1 MAAAE
6 FVDSDSDYGYD
17 FTAEEELQLI
27 QLATDTK
34 PTPSPAAPPVLRRDP
49 SVRTAID
56 SIPEHADGDTGHG
69 PPQVLHCTCAR
80 RCGVH
85 GQTAERRLA
94 SPAADPPLI
103 ADDVAYPDL
112 SRALSDLPHSDAPP
126 AKPPSDADS
135 DAVDDERSPLQR
147 FRSYPRKP
155 LTVSDL
161 TSGAWCEL
169 QYWYTLTRL
178 PGGRRTRTAA
188 MRQGSKVHQK
198 LEDQVHT
205 TVPIDIASKEDGF
218 ALRLWNLVQGLRTL
232 RQTGLTRELEV
243 WGTVDGNLVNGVI
256 DGVSHENPNPDF
268 EDELSSQGSQ
278 PDAKQSALTDY
289 FPPKRKTASPK
300 VYLTDVK
307 TRGSLAPVSKSLL
320 RPAKIQLLL
329 YHRFLSDMASEK
341 LDWFSVFRRYG
352 LDADDNFTDAFLA
365 QIGDLHDEVFYDAP
379 SSPVDVGDGGSPNAA
394 ATAGGASAGSVDE
407 KTSHHAH
414 GPGAILGDDLI
425 RYQTLREMVP
435 LVRREVR
442 LAFPEGAASLGHM
455 LRVQY
460 MLRSDGRMLDVH
472 DFPVSAQALDAY
484 LGGYMAWWRG
494 ERRARGVDIE
504 EAFKCGTCE
513 FAGDCEWRAA
523 MDEERVRNARK
534 RINGGATAAAR
545 GS

>member
-1 MAAAE
+1 MQREALNHAALRPLSAHAR
-6 FVDSDSDYGYD
+6 VSASCIIRHL
-17 FTAEEELQLI
+17 TAGS
-27 QLATDTK
+27 
-34 PTPSPAAPPVLRRDP
+34 SP
-49 SVRTAID
+49 
-56 SIPEHADGDTGHG
+56 
-69 PPQVLHCTCAR
+69 
-80 RCGVH
+80 
-85 GQTAERRLA
+85 RRLLLHQ
-94 SPAADPPLI
+94 PPMRTSATRIRL
-103 ADDVAYPDL
+103 V
-112 SRALSDLPHSDAPP
+112 SRALSELENVQVPAQESADVDSGDLEDQ
-126 AKPPSDADS
+126 
-135 DAVDDERSPLQR
+135 RSPLQR

-188 MRQGSKVHQK
+188 MRQGSKVHRK

-205 TVPIDIASKEDGF
+205 TVPIEIASKEDAF

-256 DGVSHENPNPDF
+256 DGVSHEHPNPEF
-268 EDELSSQGSQ
+268 EEELSSQASQ
-278 PDAKQSALTDY
+278 PDSKQSALTDY
-289 FPPKRKTASPK
+289 FPSKKKSALPK

-307 TRGSLAPVSKSLL
+307 TRGSRAPVSKSLL

-341 LDWFSVFRRYG
+341 LDFLKVFRRYG
-352 LDADDNFTDAFLA
+352 LDPDDRFTDAFLA

-379 SSPVDVGDGGSPNAA
+379 LSPADMEDNIRGATTASQADDPASHRAA
-394 ATAGGASAGSVDE
+394 
-407 KTSHHAH
+407 

-425 RYQTLREMVP
+425 RYQTLRDMLR
-435 LVRREVR
+435 LVRKEIK
-442 LAFPEGAASLGHM
+442 LAFPDGADSLGDM

-472 DFPVSAQALDAY
+472 DFPVSAQALDSY
-484 LGGYMAWWRG
+484 LGSYMAWWRG
-494 ERRARGVDIE
+494 ERRAKGVDIE

-513 FAGDCEWRAA
+513 FAADCEWRNA
-523 MDEERVRNARK
+523 MDEERVRNARS
-534 RINGGATAAAR
+534 RVQGAATYD
-545 GS
+545 S